1 MLVVL
6 YWLLLG
12 LIIYSLFGYGLI
24 WMALAALFGQ
34 RRSAPEIQSP
44 GLKAIMLIAARNE
57 AATIRAK
64 LQTVFAQDCGPH
76 KVHVLVVSDGSDDAT
91 LDEALHSDDP
101 RVTAFQTKSHVG
113 KAAALNAGL
122 ARIDAGLARI
132 GTPDIVIFSDANSLL
147 ATNALRYLLQ
157 PFADPHV
164 GGVCGR
170 PEPINRKGGWLAR
183 VERLFWAYDSGL
195 KRAESALG
203 GAVSAQGTLYAI
215 RRELRPD
222 QVPAAMADDFYISAQ
237 VPARGKR
244 LVFEPRA
251 IAREEVTVRVSDEF
265 MRRVRSTERGWR
277 ALMQMAR
284 LMNPGQ
290 HGLYAI
296 QLASHKALRRLVAF
310 LLPLLFL
317 VNLAIIGQ
325 SGFYAIS
332 LTVQVLCYL
341 FAIAAIISA
350 RVRALP
356 GAGLAAFFVLGHLAM
371 GYGILRAAFGVRSAR
386 WSPVREV
393 SQ

>member
-1 MLVVL
+1 MLGPL

-12 LIIYSLFGYGLI
+12 LIVYSLFGYGLI

-34 RRSAPEIQSP
+34 RRSATTVEVS
-44 GLKAIMLIAARNE
+44 GLHATMLIAARNE
-57 AATIRAK
+57 AAAIRAK
-64 LQTVFAQDCGPH
+64 LQTVLAQDCGPH
-76 KVHVLVVSDGSDDAT
+76 KVDILVVSDGSDDNT
-91 LDEALHSDDP
+91 LAEALILADP
-101 RVTAFQTKSHVG
+101 RVQAFQTEGHVG

-122 ARIDAGLARI
+122 ARI
-132 GTPDIVIFSDANSLL
+132 GTPDVVIFSDANSLL
-147 ATNALRYLLQ
+147 AKDALRYLLA
-157 PFADPHV
+157 PFSAPRV

-170 PEPINRKGGWLAR
+170 PEPIWRKGGWLAR

-215 RRELRPD
+215 RRDLLPE
-222 QVPAAMADDFYISAQ
+222 QVPAAMADDFYISVQ
-237 VPARGKR
+237 VPAQGKR

-251 IAREEVTVRVSDEF
+251 IAREEVTVRVGDEF

-290 HGLYAI
+290 SGLYAV

-310 LLPLLFL
+310 LLPLFLL
-317 VNLAIIGQ
+317 VNLALAGQ
-325 SGFYAIS
+325 NWFYAIS
-332 LTVQVLCYL
+332 LALQLACYL
-341 FAIAAIISA
+341 FALAAIISP

-356 GAGLAAFFVLGHLAM
+356 GGGLAAFFVLGHVAM
-371 GYGILRAAFGVRSAR
+371 AFGILRAAFGVKSAR

-393 SQ
+393 AE